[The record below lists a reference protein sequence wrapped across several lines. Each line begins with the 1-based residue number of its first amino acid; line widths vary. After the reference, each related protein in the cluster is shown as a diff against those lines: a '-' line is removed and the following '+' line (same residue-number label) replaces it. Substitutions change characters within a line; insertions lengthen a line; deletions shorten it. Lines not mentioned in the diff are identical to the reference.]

1 MAGISTLGFTAI
13 MRGTRREKKVMR
25 YSKRTLLIF
34 GLGVLLGL
42 AAFIEES
49 AVVEHVAAAV
59 MALGLVLLPVALLV
73 DFGRLLG
80 FATIAAWLRRR
91 RRGSRKPAQ
100 TRRNLAP
107 RRAGAPQTQGRLGLV
122 APVAALVCGN
132 GRLAKLSPRAPLILG
147 SAY

>member
-1 MAGISTLGFTAI
+1 MAGISTPGFTAI

-73 DFGRLLG
+73 DFGRLLS
-80 FATIAAWLRRR
+80 FATVAAWLRRR

-100 TRRNLAP
+100 TRRMP
-107 RRAGAPQTQGRLGLV
+107 RRGSPARRKRKAG
-122 APVAALVCGN
+122 
-132 GRLAKLSPRAPLILG
+132 
-147 SAY
+147 